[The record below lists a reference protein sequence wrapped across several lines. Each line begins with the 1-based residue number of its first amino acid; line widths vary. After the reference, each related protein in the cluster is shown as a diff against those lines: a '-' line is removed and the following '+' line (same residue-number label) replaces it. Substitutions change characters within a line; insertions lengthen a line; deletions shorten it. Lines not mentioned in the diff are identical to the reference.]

1 MKTAIALLVI
11 VFVAAAWWLHVDY
24 EYSMKVCQ
32 EKHSF
37 DTCFYS
43 LNR

>member
-1 MKTAIALLVI
+1 MKLLIAITATALFLGMYWMN
-11 VFVAAAWWLHVDY
+11 ASYNEA
-24 EYSMKVCQ
+24 MTQCQ
-32 EKHSF
+32 VKHSF

>member
-1 MKTAIALLVI
+1 MLKVLIAVSVLGGILYYMNT
-11 VFVAAAWWLHVDY
+11 DY
-24 EYSMKVCQ
+24 NESMKICQ

-43 LNR
+43 LNH